1 MTFKFLTM
9 GQLNLTHLFND
20 LEQAKDHIHF
30 QYYIFKLDT
39 LGTRILNVLIQ
50 KAKQGVKVR
59 VLFDDIGSRGLRKR
73 HLQELIDNGGDVE
86 AFFPANNATHQPSD
100 EFP

>member
-1 MTFKFLTM
+1 M
-9 GQLNLTHLFND
+9 
-20 LEQAKDHIHF
+20 
-30 QYYIFKLDT
+30 
-39 LGTRILNVLIQ
+39 LIR

-86 AFFPANNATHQPSD
+86 AFFPAILPLINPRMNFQEPS
-100 EFP
+100 